1 MEWGELI
8 AHVCYCTGWTW
19 DYVADNVDIPR
30 LTYLRDYWSQ
40 FPPLPIAV
48 AHYIGAAKPK
58 AKLTSSSQ
66 EKQAEELL
74 GMFPLQKG

>member
-8 AHVCYCTGWTW
+8 AHVCFCTGWTW
-19 DYVADNVDIPR
+19 DYVAENVDIPR
-30 LTYLRDYWSQ
+30 LTCLKDYWSQ

-58 AKLTSSSQ
+58 ERKSTDQ
-66 EKQAEELL
+66 QAEELL
-74 GMFPLQKG
+74 GLGFPVGGQS